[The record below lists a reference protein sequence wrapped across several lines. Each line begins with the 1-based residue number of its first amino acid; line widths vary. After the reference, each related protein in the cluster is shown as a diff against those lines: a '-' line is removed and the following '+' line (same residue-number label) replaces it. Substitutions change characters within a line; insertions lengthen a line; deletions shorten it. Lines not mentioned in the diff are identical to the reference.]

1 MIQEVLAKTRT
12 GAFRRYLADLLF
24 ELCRIDTT
32 PNSDLEVMR
41 RAESACFDVL
51 DRQLAS
57 LSFPGAY
64 TERRL
69 IDPEISRHPAFT
81 KLHFTRTPERPGG
94 LCPEETYAGRSN
106 LLYIVPGAEGKNRG
120 VAVNAHL
127 DVIAPFIP
135 PRKEKDAVYGRGTC
149 DDKGSAVAMVAA
161 LKVLAELL
169 SARGQRLRK
178 NLVCMFVVEEETG
191 GNGSLSL
198 ALDRELKQLYDSVL
212 VMESSDNGICP
223 ANRGAVLYRAELSL
237 AGVSLFEMSAFVNQ
251 ELEREGRALRSE
263 SLHPLFPH
271 RPVQTCHGMIGHV
284 GEHPSRICGEVSFR
298 IDFGRAPSSSAAAL
312 VRDCLQDGLEQYI
325 ALYGDKTKVADLV
338 TGKPRVDHHFDLRSD
353 GTAFVVDVHG
363 RTGHMGSIRE
373 NDGAI
378 TKMAHMVRSLVRSK
392 ARLEL
397 VAGCLVRLHLE
408 GARYGDTLILEGG
421 QGFLPTHDIA
431 EVMDRV
437 TRAAQRGAENYLRL
451 IGRDEN
457 GAEVVQ
463 VTYDKLHNAAFE
475 GDPDSPQMQN
485 AVAAARACGMWRE
498 NSVRGFE
505 VSCDARL
512 FATEYPGMPV
522 ITAGPGH
529 LCHAHGD
536 EEHLDLDELRTGT
549 EFLAIYLL
557 NELGVTD
564 ASGISNR

>member
-1 MIQEVLAKTRT
+1 MIQEVFARTRT
-12 GAFRRYLADLLF
+12 DDSQNLLADLLF
-24 ELCRIDTT
+24 DLCRIDTT
-32 PNSDLEVMR
+32 PSSDVDVMR
-41 RAESACFDVL
+41 QAESECFDVL
-51 DRQLAS
+51 ERELVP

-64 TERRL
+64 AERRL
-69 IDPEISRHPAFT
+69 INPEISRHPTFT
-81 KLHFTRTPERPGG
+81 KLHFTRTPERPDG
-94 LCPEETYAGRSN
+94 LSPEEAYAGRDN
-106 LLYIVPGAEGKNRG
+106 LLYLVPGAEGKNRG

-135 PRKEKDAVYGRGTC
+135 PRKEKDALYGRGAC
-149 DDKGSAVAMVAA
+149 DDKGSAAAMVGA
-161 LKVLAELL
+161 LKVLADLL
-169 SARGQRLRK
+169 RAGGRRLRK

-191 GNGSLSL
+191 GNGTLSL
-198 ALDRELKQLYDSVL
+198 ALDRDLKQLYDSVL

-237 AGVSLFEMSAFVNQ
+237 AGVSLFEMSAFINQ
-251 ELEREGRALRSE
+251 ELEREGRALRAE

-271 RPVQTCHGMIGHV
+271 RPVQTCHGMIGQV

-298 IDFGRAPSSSAAAL
+298 IDFGRPPEQPATAL
-312 VRDCLQDGLEQYI
+312 IGDCLQDGLEQYI
-325 ALYGDKTKVADLV
+325 ALYGDKTRVADPK
-338 TGKPRVDHHFDLRSD
+338 TGKPKVDHHFDLHSD
-353 GTAFVVDVHG
+353 DSGFVVDVHG

-378 TKMAHMVRSLVRSK
+378 TKMAHMVRSLVRSR
-392 ARLEL
+392 ARLESL
-397 VAGCLVRLHLE
+397 ATCPVRLDLK
-408 GARYGDTLILEGG
+408 GARYGDTLVLEGG
-421 QGFLPTHDIA
+421 QGFLPTHNMT
-431 EVMDRV
+431 EVMERV
-437 TRAAQRGAENYLRL
+437 ARAAQRGAENYLRL
-451 IGRDEN
+451 VGRDEK
-457 GAEVVQ
+457 GAQVVR

-498 NSVRGFE
+498 DSVRGFE

-536 EEHLDLDELRTGT
+536 EEHLDLDELRTGA

-557 NELGVTD
+557 KELGVSG
-564 ASGISNR
+564 ASDISNR